1 MEDVEIIQQIQ
12 EGNQEALDC
21 LVKKYYADVYRYAY
35 FLMAHKELAEDI
47 TQETFLLF
55 IQKLPR
61 YHHMGKCRS
70 YLFRITHNL
79 YVDYYRKKSN
89 TMQDAYVESMEN
101 YALETEDK
109 TSNLAM
115 VYYLKQ
121 ISSREREILLLHY
134 YYEFTYHQI
143 AVILSLGVSNVK
155 YHARKGL
162 KTLHELMEKERNL

>member
-1 MEDVEIIQQIQ
+1 MEDVEIIRQIH
-12 EGNQEALDC
+12 EGDKEALDC

-35 FLMAHKELAEDI
+35 FLMGHKELAEDI

-70 YLFRITHNL
+70 YLFRIAHNV

-89 TMQDAYVESMEN
+89 TMQDSYIESVEN
-101 YALETEDK
+101 YAQETED
-109 TSNLAM
+109 TTGSLTM
-115 VYYLKQ
+115 EYYLYQ
-121 ISSREREILLLHY
+121 IHSREREILLLHY

-143 AVILSLGVSNVK
+143 ALILSLGVSNVK
-155 YHARKGL
+155 YHAHKGL
-162 KTLHELMEKERNL
+162 KTLHELMEKERSL